1 MKEYVNLFYLPMYI
15 AYAYWGLRWAK
26 LGRQFMK
33 GQKQYKPW
41 LKADEYVNKNAGWH
55 YFFGGT
61 LLLIICITLIVAI
74 PFEVFAHIDLFTFF
88 GILPILGMLALLII
102 GVSFYMLRERILQ
115 LEPKSP
121 ENEGEL

>member
-1 MKEYVNLFYLPMYI
+1 MKEYVNLFYLPMYT

-41 LKADEYVNKNAGWH
+41 LEANEYVNKNAGWH
-55 YFFGGT
+55 HFLGGV
-61 LLLIICITLIVAI
+61 LLFIVSISGIIAAL
-74 PFEVFAHIDLFTFF
+74 FDVFAHKETFF
-88 GILPILGMLALLII
+88 EALACFGLPILLIT

-115 LEPKSP
+115 LGPKSS